1 MFMKLFYIILFLCLV
16 LVAIPLGSENSAQA
30 TLDLVIFSLPEMSLF
45 MLVFGAL
52 GLGILIGLIP
62 SIISVPMLK
71 IKMKT
76 MHNRIRELE
85 TNAVD

>member
-1 MFMKLFYIILFLCLV
+1 MKLFYLIFFLCLV
-16 LVAIPLGSENSAQA
+16 LVAIPLGSENAAKA

-45 MLVFGAL
+45 SLVFGAL

-62 SIISVPMLK
+62 SLINVPMLK
-71 IKMKT
+71 FKMKT

-85 TNAVD
+85 TDAMD